1 MDIDF
6 YVEVGKKEKMK
17 FDFIHI
23 GMNINSSHVATVKL
37 ERKIRNS
44 KMKSRYQDALTL
56 LIEIAF
62 SVESAI
68 KTSEHPHLKR
78 CPLITTSKHPHFVR
92 CLLITTLEHS
102 HLKRC
107 PLIKTF
113 EHPQLMGC
121 PLITTSKHPHFVR
134 YLLLTTLERPH
145 SMRCPLITTSEHPHL
160 VRCCMIVTSD
170 YLHTS
175 SWRSQ
180 GNTPYSVNGC

>member
-1 MDIDF
+1 
-6 YVEVGKKEKMK
+6 MK

-92 CLLITTLEHS
+92 
-102 HLKRC
+102 
-107 PLIKTF
+107 
-113 EHPQLMGC
+113 
-121 PLITTSKHPHFVR
+121 